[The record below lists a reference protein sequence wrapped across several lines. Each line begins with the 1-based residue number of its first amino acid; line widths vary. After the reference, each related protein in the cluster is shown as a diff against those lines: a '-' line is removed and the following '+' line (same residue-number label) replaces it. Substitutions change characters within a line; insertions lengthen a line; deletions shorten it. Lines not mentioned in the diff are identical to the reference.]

1 MGIVSPLL
9 FHPSAKGSQIIMDMA
24 QRTVKRQASFC
35 NAITF
40 SNRPIALY
48 EQVRLKVRPQELQL
62 VMGSVKALSVI
73 PTPPNETKCANT
85 IKFGDNGEKID
96 NSK

>member
-1 MGIVSPLL
+1 MGVPVSPLL
-9 FHPSAKGSQIIMDMA
+9 FHPSAKGSQIIMDMG

-48 EQVRLKVRPQELQL
+48 EQVRLKVRPQESEL
-62 VMGSVKALSVI
+62 VMGSVKALSI
-73 PTPPNETKCANT
+73 YSDTTK
-85 IKFGDNGEKID
+85 
-96 NSK
+96 